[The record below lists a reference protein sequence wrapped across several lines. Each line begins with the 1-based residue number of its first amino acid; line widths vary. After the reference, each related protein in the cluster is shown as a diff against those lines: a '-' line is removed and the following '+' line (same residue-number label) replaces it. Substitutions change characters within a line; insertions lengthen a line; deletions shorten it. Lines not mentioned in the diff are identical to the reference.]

1 MKLTKLLLVLTA
13 FGALTIASDTGAL
26 AASPQTANFNVTA
39 SVIQNCSITAG
50 NVAFGNYD
58 PLSTTDLVADG
69 QVTITC
75 TNGASVNIALSGGA
89 HLAAPWNQMFSATA
103 TAPNNLLQ
111 YKLFQTAG
119 SPPTVQ
125 WNDSPGS
132 GSIMSIT
139 VATLSP
145 VLYPIHGLVRAG
157 QSAAVANNYT
167 DTVTATVNF

>member
-50 NVAFGNYD
+50 N
-58 PLSTTDLVADG
+58 VADG